1 MSRLDQ
7 EVNEVLQRAQ
17 ANDLG
22 QPRARFAREPEPMP
36 GPRSWGVLGFLQPA
50 TPWHLAGIG
59 LALVILGRF
68 LGRVPYATPIFYVG
82 VVLLA
87 VGLISLMLLP
97 REQPK
102 RWRGRLITL
111 DESWRARLYRQL
123 YRR

>member
-7 EVNEVLQRAQ
+7 EVNDVLRRAQ
-17 ANDLG
+17 ADDLG
-22 QPRARFAREPEPMP
+22 RPRARFAREPEPLP
-36 GPRSWGVLGFLQPA
+36 GPMGWGPLSFLQPA
-50 TPWHLAGIG
+50 TPWHLVGIG
-59 LALVILGRF
+59 LLLAIVGRLLGRMPLASPVF
-68 LGRVPYATPIFYVG
+68 FVG

-87 VGLISLMLLP
+87 IGLLSLLLLP

-111 DESWRARLYRQL
+111 DDSWRARLYRRI